1 MKITLIY
8 KSYEEE
14 VVNDN
19 NERTMYHIIHD
30 ILPEKIDAF
39 LKKHEIKE
47 CKINTNLVVI
57 HEETLC
63 FREAINRWKE
73 MLK

>member
-47 CKINTNLVVI
+47 CKIRIEGTTRLVHI
-57 HEETLC
+57 QHGLGAL
-63 FREAINRWKE
+63 FG
-73 MLK
+73 

>member
-1 MKITLIY
+1 MKYNLPFTEDYYGIFNENL
-8 KSYEEE
+8 EELSKRRE
-14 VVNDN
+14 LEQKVL
-19 NERTMYHIIHD
+19 R
-30 ILPEKIDAF
+30 
-39 LKKHEIKE
+39 EIKE
-47 CKINTNLVVI
+47 CKINANSIVI

>member
-1 MKITLIY
+1 MKYNLPFTEDYYGIFNENL
-8 KSYEEE
+8 EELSKRRE
-14 VVNDN
+14 LEQKVL
-19 NERTMYHIIHD
+19 R
-30 ILPEKIDAF
+30 
-39 LKKHEIKE
+39 EIKE
-47 CKINTNLVVI
+47 CKIDTNLVVI